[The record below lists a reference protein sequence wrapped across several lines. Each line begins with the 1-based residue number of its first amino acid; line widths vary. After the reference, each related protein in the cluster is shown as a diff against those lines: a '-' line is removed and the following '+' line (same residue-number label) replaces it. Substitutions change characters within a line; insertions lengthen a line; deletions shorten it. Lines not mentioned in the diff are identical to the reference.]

1 MTIIF
6 FTKIP
11 KSPQFFD
18 IFGHLFAFPK
28 MFPKTHF
35 NLQHNCKVEIILL
48 LNMIIFI
55 HLRQNAFL
63 ETFGNKKNALR
74 ISYFYTLITHIY
86 SQQNSKIFSVTNH

>member
-1 MTIIF
+1 
-6 FTKIP
+6 
-11 KSPQFFD
+11 
-18 IFGHLFAFPK
+18 
-28 MFPKTHF
+28 
-35 NLQHNCKVEIILL
+35 
-48 LNMIIFI
+48 MIIFI